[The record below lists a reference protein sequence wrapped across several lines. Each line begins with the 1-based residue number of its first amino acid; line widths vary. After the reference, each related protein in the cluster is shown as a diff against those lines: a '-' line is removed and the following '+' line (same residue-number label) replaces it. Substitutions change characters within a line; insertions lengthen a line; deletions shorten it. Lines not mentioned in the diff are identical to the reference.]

1 MATFER
7 SVLRIDRP
15 QVRQGNDAAASRQA
29 TDAGGDAAGFRSHG
43 SVFGVDPFQPLPAGR
58 PLCFYSQNGAMT
70 CFSVS
75 IATSTGAR
83 LWRRQSPARGR
94 VAPSIR
100 RRPLLL

>member
-1 MATFER
+1 MISLHAEPGIR
-7 SVLRIDRP
+7 RWD
-15 QVRQGNDAAASRQA
+15 
-29 TDAGGDAAGFRSHG
+29 HG
-43 SVFGVDPFQPLPAGR
+43 SVFGAFQPLPAGQ

-83 LWRRQSPARGR
+83 LWCRQPPARGR

-100 RRPLLL
+100 RRLLLL